1 MLVYAKKMRLPK
13 MGSNYVEDMAQEERS
28 AMWISKETF
37 DRVNALTNQHGVM
50 YVEVEA
56 PKNEE
61 EVKEE
66 AKEEAPKK
74 RGGRPKKVETNKED

>member
-37 DRVNALTNQHGVM
+37 DRVNALTNQHGVK

-66 AKEEAPKK
+66 VKEEAPKK
-74 RGGRPKKVETNKED
+74 RGRKPKTEE

>member
-1 MLVYAKKMRLPK
+1 MRVYAKKMRLPK

-37 DRVNALTNQHGVM
+37 DRVNALTNQHGVK

-61 EVKEE
+61 EV
-66 AKEEAPKK
+66 KEEAPKK